1 MEKQSLVSHRKRK
14 SRNEFQEAIPKHL
27 WKKLP
32 SWGVTLLDLFCTV
45 LWNLYIFI
53 IAASHDLYMLLAAS
67 IPLLSRRDLY
77 YNGLQSHDKEMAWSD
92 DVDMKDIKVV
102 RDAFGGTLND
112 VMLAVVTRCIKSYLD
127 DLNIRRDNYVQL
139 IIPISLREP
148 SDWR

>member
-1 MEKQSLVSHRKRK
+1 
-14 SRNEFQEAIPKHL
+14 
-27 WKKLP
+27 
-32 SWGVTLLDLFCTV
+32 
-45 LWNLYIFI
+45 
-53 IAASHDLYMLLAAS
+53 MLLAAS